1 MYRDD
6 EEAAEEELR
15 MAEELCTAE
24 ELRMAEELCAAEELR
39 MAEELKTGAAL
50 ELESRAEELNLAAE
64 EAGPGTESV
73 SGITPGE
80 LLYATPASEVGAAP
94 AEEYG
99 ITVSG
104 AEVPAPAADEFMSAE
119 IPDGVPSPLPQE
131 ITHARRKTAPAPVK
145 RKEGYPMKPSGNFF
159 KRPE

>member
-15 MAEELCTAE
+15 MAEELCTAEELCMAEELCAAE

-80 LLYATPASEVGAAP
+80 LLYATPAS
-94 AEEYG
+94 
-99 ITVSG
+99 
-104 AEVPAPAADEFMSAE
+104 D
-119 IPDGVPSPLPQE
+119 L
-131 ITHARRKTAPAPVK
+131 K
-145 RKEGYPMKPSGNFF
+145 N
-159 KRPE
+159 